1 MEYLGGGEIKWR
13 TNDGEPVLRVD
24 QTRRICRDVILGLE
38 YCTFYPR
45 VWLPDLFDRRA
56 VHHQGIIHRDIKPS
70 NLLWTADRRTVK
82 IADFGVAH
90 FSYAQRLAAAGQG
103 MVDPADEDPIL
114 MDDTDL
120 SKTAGTPMFLA
131 PEIVSDTSD
140 PAASSSTVNV
150 NETQSGRA
158 TARLRRRQP
167 ITKAIDVWAFGVT
180 LYGLLFGHLPFQADR
195 EYEIYQIIRR
205 QDWTVDSTMGVDR
218 IETGGRHQRLLPK
231 GQETDGY
238 LAMKLLEGLLEKDAR
253 KRITLD
259 QVKVGVPIL
268 VLHGIQDV
276 LTIPYSVIR
285 GYCVICR
292 TQMVGCA
299 RPSSS
304 RHCPW
309 SPLRMRLV
317 PPCPQYGFGGQNR
330 SDDSGKA
337 SGPPAR
343 S

>member
-1 MEYLGGGEIKWR
+1 ML
-13 TNDGEPVLRVD
+13 DG
-24 QTRRICRDVILGLE
+24 
-38 YCTFYPR
+38 Y
-45 VWLPDLFDRRA
+45 A

-131 PEIVSDTSD
+131 PEIVSDTTE

-150 NETQSGRA
+150 NETA
-158 TARLRRRQP
+158 TVRPRRRQP
-167 ITKAIDVWAFGVT
+167 ITKAIDVWALGVT
-180 LYGLLFGHLPFQADR
+180 LYGLLFGHLPFQAER

-205 QDWTVDSTMGVDR
+205 EDWKVDPTMGVDR
-218 IETGGRHQRLLPK
+218 IETGGRYQRPQPK
-231 GQETDGY
+231 GQETEGY
-238 LAMKLLEGLLEKDAR
+238 IAVKLLDGLLEKDAR
-253 KRITLD
+253 KRITLE
-259 QVKVGVPIL
+259 QVKVGGPIFGAT
-268 VLHGIQDV
+268 VEDV
-276 LTIPYSVIR
+276 LTPVNSGIP

-292 TQMVGCA
+292 TQRAGCV
-299 RPSSS
+299 RRTSS

-309 SPLRMRLV
+309 NPLLMRPA
-317 PPCPQYGFGGQNR
+317 PPCPQFGSAGQNHF
-330 SDDSGKA
+330 DGSGRA
-337 SGPPAR
+337 SVQPAH